1 MVQRDHRTALHL
13 GRMMSPK
20 PSQCHSK
27 PQERDWKHTPKTRL
41 ATQRWVVDGLDNSGA
56 TRLVY
61 DKGLCRVVLTTFQ
74 VLPSAYA
81 VNSVLVF
88 VVDDHLLLF
97 DNMLWQT
104 QGFELVELFDAFQA
118 LDNSGGPLEQVPN
131 GPLSFC

>member
-1 MVQRDHRTALHL
+1 MEAHAEDSS
-13 GRMMSPK
+13 GNP
-20 PSQCHSK
+20 
-27 PQERDWKHTPKTRL
+27 
-41 ATQRWVVDGLDNSGA
+41 RWVVDGLDNSGA

-61 DKGLCRVVLTTFQ
+61 DKALCRVVLTTFQ